1 MALFLQFLVEKWYL
15 AGPWVVM
22 LVLYIMHERN
32 RGGASVS
39 PAQLTALVN
48 RQEGVVVD
56 LRDSSD
62 YRGAHIVGSVN
73 VPYAKF
79 AKSLD
84 ELEKYKE
91 KPIILVC
98 KMGQHAGSAGKQLK
112 QKGFENIYRLSG
124 GISEWQAS
132 QLPLVKA

>member
-1 MALFLQFLVEKWYL
+1 MALFLQFLAEKWYL
-15 AGPWVVM
+15 AGPWLVM
-22 LVLYIMHERN
+22 VVLYFMHERK

-39 PAQLTALVN
+39 PAQLTSLVN
-48 RQEGVVVD
+48 REDGVVVD
-56 LRDSSD
+56 LRDSAD

-79 AKSLD
+79 AKGID
-84 ELEKYKE
+84 ELEQYKE

-98 KMGQHAGSAGKQLK
+98 KIGQHAGAAGKQLK
-112 QKGFENIYRLSG
+112 QRGFENIYRLSG